1 MTQVSDFVAIDMG
14 NTLVKIAHFFS
25 NKLIQVEKMEL
36 NALLNSP
43 ELIKKCAP
51 LEGIY
56 SSVRSKEDNLA
67 LEKVFPKLKNVSL
80 CTQLPIIND
89 YKSETLGWDRLLNA
103 IAIHH
108 LKQTE
113 NALCIDIGTCI
124 KFDLMEGNHYKGG
137 SISPGLRLRF
147 TSLNQLTANLPY
159 IDDYSPSALIA
170 DTTHESLRS
179 GVLNGALGEINY
191 FIERYKEL
199 YPSLTIFV
207 TGGDAHH
214 FDIASKNDIFADEN
228 LTFIGLYQIY
238 TFNV

>member
-25 NKLIQVEKMEL
+25 NKLIRVEKMEF
-36 NALLNSP
+36 NTLLNSTDW
-43 ELIKKCAP
+43 IQKHAS
-51 LEGIY
+51 LEGVY
-56 SSVRSKEDNLA
+56 SSVRSNLDNEA
-67 LEKVFPKLKNVSL
+67 LEKVLPNCKNVSMYSH
-80 CTQLPIIND
+80 LPIVND
-89 YKSETLGWDRLLNA
+89 YKSATLGWDRLLNA
-103 IAIHH
+103 VAIHH

-124 KFDLMEGNHYKGG
+124 KFDLVEGNHYKGG

-147 TSLNQLTANLPY
+147 SSLNMLTANLPY
-159 IDDYSPSALIA
+159 IEDYSPSDLIA
-170 DTTHESLRS
+170 DTTVESLRS
-179 GVLNGALGEINY
+179 GVINGAYGEIKY
-191 FIERYKEL
+191 FIERYKQL